1 MLFRLVFSVVPVT
14 KHEVLS
20 IHISDFFLNVGYFGS
35 SPVVKWVRNLPLSLR
50 HCHCS
55 SLVIAVVG
63 VPSLAWE
70 LPHDSGV
77 TERKG
82 QRKEGRKITAK
93 SKVMNLSSCFFLRV
107 L

>member
-55 SLVIAVVG
+55 SLVTAVVG

-70 LPHDSGV
+70 LPHASCS
-77 TERKG
+77 
-82 QRKEGRKITAK
+82 AK
-93 SKVMNLSSCFFLRV
+93 TKQKTLNLYFYGNRGIVSLVLREQFY
-107 L
+107 